1 MKLLSSSFSLA
12 ILLLVTSSVIAQEAD
27 NKNGVFTKFGKGIN
41 FTAAD
46 SSMSLKLGARFQT
59 LFVAEKPLT
68 EGTDIEKELMIR
80 RFRLKMDGFV
90 FTPNLEYKIELALSN
105 RDNSPVIKEGSN
117 AANIVL
123 DAMLKYAFND
133 NLEVWFGQTK
143 LPGNRERVISSQN
156 LQFVDRSNV
165 NSLYTLDRD
174 IGLQLHHKFHIGTAV
189 VKDKWAIS
197 MGQGRNIT
205 IADTGGLSYTGRLEL
220 LPMGEFTSK
229 GDYFDADLA
238 REKTPKLS
246 LAAGYSY
253 NDGAVRKG
261 GELGSFLKS
270 SRDLST
276 FFADAMLKYNGW
288 SLTSEYMNK
297 EADHNPL
304 LSDSSNYFQTGDG
317 WNIQSGYL
325 FKNNVEIAARY
336 TVVNP
341 SLEIK
346 GAEMAGKVTEYT
358 LGLSKYFV
366 GHNLKVQTD
375 VSHIRDMLNPD
386 PSLRWRLQVEM
397 AF

>member
-1 MKLLSSSFSLA
+1 MKLLSYSFSLA
-12 ILLLVTSSVIAQEAD
+12 ILLLLTTTVTAQEAD

-59 LFVAEKPLT
+59 LLAAEKFLT
-68 EGTDIEKELMIR
+68 DGSDIEKELMIR

-174 IGLQLHHKFHIGTAV
+174 IGLQLHHKFHIGNAV
-189 VKDKWAIS
+189 IKDKWAIS

-205 IADTGGLSYTGRLEL
+205 MADTGGLSYTGRVEL

-261 GELGSFLKS
+261 GELGS
-270 SRDLST
+270 
-276 FFADAMLKYNGW
+276 
-288 SLTSEYMNK
+288 
-297 EADHNPL
+297 
-304 LSDSSNYFQTGDG
+304 
-317 WNIQSGYL
+317 
-325 FKNNVEIAARY
+325 
-336 TVVNP
+336 
-341 SLEIK
+341 
-346 GAEMAGKVTEYT
+346 
-358 LGLSKYFV
+358 
-366 GHNLKVQTD
+366 
-375 VSHIRDMLNPD
+375 
-386 PSLRWRLQVEM
+386 
-397 AF
+397 